1 MPSSRQLHA
10 GAVCTAAVLCLLAG
24 PRGAFAQAPGVVV
37 TRAAEIAFPL
47 TVEALGTL
55 RANESVE
62 IRPRITEIVTAI
74 RFTEGQEVGT
84 GAVLVELRSAEA
96 RASVAAAKA
105 ALAESESR
113 YQRSRHL
120 YEDQLVSQAE
130 LEPLEARRD
139 GDRAALDAAEAR
151 LAEMVVRA
159 PFAGRLGLRRVSLGS
174 LVGPGDVITTLD
186 DTHVMKVDF
195 DVPETALARL
205 RPDLPIV
212 AASAAFPD
220 SQFRGRV
227 VSVDTRVDPVS
238 RTITVRGVIPNPKGR
253 LKPGMFMSVRLL
265 REDIVSLIVPEQAL
279 VPEQSRMFVWV
290 VGAES
295 NVEKREVK
303 IGRRRP
309 GQVEILSGLR
319 AGESVIIEGTQKA
332 RPGQPVEIVERREVR
347 P

>member
-1 MPSSRQLHA
+1 
-10 GAVCTAAVLCLLAG
+10 
-24 PRGAFAQAPGVVV
+24 VV
-37 TRAAEIAFPL
+37 TRATEITFPL
-47 TVEALGTL
+47 TVEGLGTL
-55 RANESVE
+55 RANESIE
-62 IRPRITEIVTAI
+62 IRPRITETVTAI
-74 RFTEGQEVGT
+74 RFTEGQEVAA
-84 GAVLVELRSAEA
+84 GAVIVELRSAEV
-96 RASVAAAKA
+96 RAQVAAAKA

-130 LEPLEARRD
+130 LEPLEAQRD
-139 GDRAALDAAEAR
+139 GDRADLDAAEAR
-151 LAEMVVRA
+151 LAETVVRA

-186 DTHVMKVDF
+186 DTHVMKIDF
-195 DVPETALARL
+195 DVPETAVARL
-205 RPDLPIV
+205 RTGLSFV
-212 AASAAFPD
+212 ATSAAFPD
-220 SQFRGRV
+220 TQFRGVV

-238 RTITVRGVIPNPKGR
+238 RTITVRGTIPNPKGR

-265 REDIVSLIVPEQAL
+265 REDIVALVVPEQAL

-290 VGAES
+290 VGADA
-295 NVEKREVK
+295 NVEKREVR

-319 AGESVIIEGTQKA
+319 AGETVITEGTQKA
-332 RPGQPVEIVERREVR
+332 RPGQPVEVLERREMR